1 MPKGVYPRTEEQREI
16 LVRRAALAA
25 AASAEYW
32 RGRPRSQEQK
42 TAHSERMRGRSAP
55 NRGKPMPT
63 AQREAMVEH
72 GHAAGGISP
81 TYVSWRSMH
90 QRCYYPRKSNFV
102 YYGGRGITVCE
113 RWKDFKSF
121 LADMGERP
129 DGTQLSR
136 IDNDGNYEPGNVRW
150 ASRAEN
156 VAERNRRIAAQR

>member
-1 MPKGVYPRTEEQREI
+1 
-16 LVRRAALAA
+16 
-25 AASAEYW
+25 
-32 RGRPRSQEQK
+32 
-42 TAHSERMRGRSAP
+42 
-55 NRGKPMPT
+55 
-63 AQREAMVEH
+63 
-72 GHAAGGISP
+72 
-81 TYVSWRSMH
+81 MH